1 MFLIG
6 AKKNRTVQH
15 HMITT
20 LLAWITPP
28 CKDVTRLA
36 SEAVDRPL
44 PWVARL
50 NLQLHYWICEA
61 CARYRDQLCA
71 VRQVLRRSS
80 NQDHR
85 DEMASPSS
93 ATKARLTAAF
103 RAKHE

>member
-1 MFLIG
+1 
-6 AKKNRTVQH
+6 
-15 HMITT
+15 MITT

-61 CARYRDQLCA
+61 CARYRDRLKTI
-71 VRQVLRRSS
+71 RHILRRSP

-85 DEMASPSS
+85 NERSLRSS
-93 ATKARLTAAF
+93 ATQARLTEAS
-103 RAKHE
+103 RAKHG